1 MQFEFL
7 TSTRIIFGTGKLNTI
22 GDIACEFGKRAFIV
36 FGCPKPITD
45 QLTDLLEMHG
55 ITCYTVKIDQEP
67 TVDSICRL
75 VALAL
80 QFSPEVVIGIGGGS
94 ALDSAKSTAVF
105 LSNSGEIMDYLEVI
119 GKGKSFLS
127 PPLPLI
133 TIPTTAGTGAEVT
146 KNAVIGSIKHHVKV
160 SLRSPY
166 LFPKIALVDPK
177 LTVSMPPEIT
187 AFTGLDALTQLIEPF
202 TSIEPN
208 PLVDSLCRDG
218 IQRIAQSIY
227 QAFDDGNDLQS
238 REDMSLASLFSG
250 LALSNAKLGAVHGLA
265 GPIGGEI
272 PAPHGAVCACLLP
285 KVMEVNI
292 AAIRERIPGHL
303 VMDRYNT
310 VGKILC
316 NHPAASAEDGLEW
329 IEEFCLHAKIP
340 PLSAYGLTELIISNI
355 IEKAKNS
362 SSMKGNPVTLSD
374 IELRNILQNC
384 LS

>member
-7 TSTRIIFGTGKLNTI
+7 TSTQIKFGPGKLNSI
-22 GDIACEFGKRAFIV
+22 GDIAREFGKRAFIV
-36 FGCPKPITD
+36 FGCPKPIIA
-45 QLTDLLEMHG
+45 QLTDLLESHG
-55 ITCYTVKIDQEP
+55 ISCYTVKIELEP
-67 TVDSICRL
+67 TVDLIGML
-75 VALAL
+75 VDLAR
-80 QFSPEVVIGIGGGS
+80 QFSPDLVIGIGGGS

-105 LSNSGEIMDYLEVI
+105 ISNSGELMDYLEVI
-119 GKGKSFLS
+119 GKGEPFYS

-146 KNAVIGSIKHHVKV
+146 KNSVLGSKKHHVKV

-166 LFPKIALVDPK
+166 LFPKIALVDPV
-177 LTVSMPPEIT
+177 LTLSMPPELT
-187 AFTGLDALTQLIEPF
+187 AFTGLDALTQLIEPY
-202 TSIEPN
+202 TCIEPN

-218 IQRIAQSIY
+218 VKRIAQSIY
-227 QAFDDGNDLQS
+227 QVFDNGKDLQS

-292 AAIRERIPGHL
+292 AAIKERIPSHP

-316 NHPAASAEDGLEW
+316 NNPAASAMDGLEW
-329 IEEFCLHAKIP
+329 IQEFCLHAKIP
-340 PLSAYGLTELIISNI
+340 PLSAYGLTEPKISRIID
-355 IEKAKNS
+355 KAKIA

-374 IELRNILQNC
+374 VELRNILQKS